1 VRSLQVLALV
11 GCLTIASGGCT
22 VVPTEPPM
30 TSLEDYFYLLKNDAR
45 YRYSRFKNIADTVT
59 YKIRL
64 GVGVTE
70 PAKLIQVDPVPSL
83 PTTLYNLSVI
93 RDGYGNPSAIIET
106 PGESRIVALSGDL
119 RMNSRWIASDSEKI
133 TAEVIDQYPEYL
145 PNKSVRFEDV
155 LAVRYDKAGDSPST
169 YILRMYAKGVG
180 LILERRI
187 VAGNTEIGTLQLL
200 SWESGN

>member
-1 VRSLQVLALV
+1 MKPSLLILLV
-11 GCLTIASGGCT
+11 TLSIAASSCT
-22 VVPTEPPM
+22 VGSTEPPM
-30 TSLEDYFYLLKNDAR
+30 TGLEEYFFPLKNNVR

-59 YKIRL
+59 YRMKVSA
-64 GVGVTE
+64 GAAE
-70 PAKLIQVDPVPSL
+70 PAKLLQIDPEPAL
-83 PTTLYNLSVI
+83 PTVLYNLSI
-93 RDGYGNPSAIIET
+93 ARDSYGNPSAVMEP
-106 PGESRIVALSGDL
+106 PGEAKIVALSGDL
-119 RMNSRWIASDSEKI
+119 RMNSRWIANQAEKI

-145 PNKSVRFEDV
+145 PNKSVSFQDV

-200 SWESGN
+200 SWESGS